1 MITSDH
7 ITEMKQRLKI
17 YHQFED
23 DHIENLLEQS
33 YEDLNKRCGG
43 FEMEDSITGR
53 ELVYERTRYAYND
66 SLEFFYDNFLGH
78 ITSFS
83 LNNTLKEDEGDGN
96 L

>member
-33 YEDLNKRCGG
+33 YADLNKRW
-43 FEMEDSITGR
+43 DRKS
-53 ELVYERTRYAYND
+53 VV
-66 SLEFFYDNFLGH
+66 
-78 ITSFS
+78 
-83 LNNTLKEDEGDGN
+83 
-96 L
+96 